1 MRLEQVRTQFAE
13 GGYADTMTV
22 DSLADFNGN
31 VRSPIMH
38 LKRGTTFIAL
48 LLDRFCTTDWSLR
61 AAAKDAYVDTLGTY
75 HGWTTR
81 QGVKV
86 ALYALPSRDTF
97 LETLAPGHPEDACA
111 KLHQIFR
118 LVWPRADSLNR
129 FFAAREWDQLL
140 VIETSP
146 PPDHDPAL
154 FPSQT

>member
-1 MRLEQVRTQFAE
+1 MGE

-97 LETLAPGHPEDACA
+97 LETLAQSSTRSSASSGRAQTRSTGFSQPASGTNSSSSKHP
-111 KLHQIFR
+111 LPPTTTQPSFH
-118 LVWPRADSLNR
+118 PRHNNTL
-129 FFAAREWDQLL
+129 
-140 VIETSP
+140 
-146 PPDHDPAL
+146 
-154 FPSQT
+154 